1 MTQTTLE
8 VYQAPMRKLS
18 LALVAVGFVGIN
30 ACGEDQPPPKAPEA
44 PPATASATPVATAE
58 PPKEPEKPKKS
69 PMELQKETM
78 VGMGEA
84 MNAHDAKKLSG
95 FYTDGAI
102 VKQAGAPQ
110 ETSGKEAI
118 AQSYAKLFEAFP
130 DFKSGASR
138 VFVKGDQVA
147 VEWAFNGTHKGDL
160 YGMKATEKPVGC
172 NGVDMNWFTPEGL
185 VKEQHVYFDLG
196 TILSQTGV
204 SKQKAR
210 AIPSLPSKP
219 EVIMSNNGPEEAKNI
234 EAAKAMTAALDAKK
248 EADFVGALADNVEYD
263 DYTQPAGMKGK
274 ADGKK
279 FFKEMTTG
287 FPDAKRTPGN
297 VMAVNDYVIMEGTM
311 EGTHKGSFF
320 GIAPTKKTVNVKSL
334 SIFQFKDGK
343 MVKGWTYANGA
354 DFAMQLGLMPKPGG
368 APAGKDKAAV
378 GGAPAGKPADT
389 KAPVTAPK
397 PADKK

>member
-1 MTQTTLE
+1 
-8 VYQAPMRKLS
+8 MRKLS

-30 ACGEDQPPPKAPEA
+30 ACGEDQPPPKAPETP

-95 FYTDGAI
+95 FYADGAV
-102 VKQAGAPQ
+102 VKQAGAPDS
-110 ETSGKEAI
+110 SGKEAV
-118 AQSYAKLFEAFP
+118 AQSYTKLFEAFP
-130 DFKSGASR
+130 DFKTMASR

-147 VEWAFNGTHKGDL
+147 VEWAFNATHKGDL
-160 YGMKATEKPVGC
+160 YGMKATEKPVGTQ
-172 NGVDMNWFTPEGL
+172 GLDVEWFTPEGL
-185 VKEQHVYFDLG
+185 VKEQHVYFDMG
-196 TILSQTGV
+196 TILSQTGM

-210 AIPSLPSKP
+210 PIPTIASKP
-219 EVIMSNNGPEEAKNI
+219 EVIVSNGGPEEAKNV
-234 EAAKAMTAALDAKK
+234 EVVKNLTAALDGKK
-248 EADFVGALADNVEYD
+248 EADFLALLADNIEYD
-263 DYTQPAGMKGK
+263 DYTQPQGMKGK

-287 FPDAKRTPGN
+287 FPDGKHTITN
-297 VMAVNDYVIMEGTM
+297 TLAVNDYVITEGTM

-320 GIAPTKKTVNVKSL
+320 GIAPTKKPVNVKNVT
-334 SIFQFKDGK
+334 IFQIKDGK
-343 MVKGWTYANGA
+343 MVKGWAYSNGA

-368 APAGKDKAAV
+368 APATKAGDKPA
-378 GGAPAGKPADT
+378 AGKPADT